1 MSKVAIVTGGGRGI
15 GKAIAARLAR
25 DGMKVA
31 LADINLENAQ
41 ASAQE
46 IAQQYGAEAMAV
58 QCDVSKEDSVK
69 AAVQAVLDRFGTVDV
84 LVNNA
89 GILPSLK
96 MPFSDYA
103 K

>member
-89 GILPSLK
+89 GILLALK
-96 MPFSDYA
+96 
-103 K
+103 